1 MKIEMDVTCF
11 CLGTG
16 KKFCMNCFGKM
27 DENTMD
33 VETQPAFLL
42 RDVTKGGN

>member
-11 CLGTG
+11 CLGIG

-27 DENTMD
+27 DENTID
-33 VETQPAFLL
+33 AETQLAFLL